1 MTVGIDT
8 DFLVRLAILEHPKHQ
23 ETCQL
28 RDQFLDRGDRFALA
42 PQVISEFTHVVC
54 DSRRFEE
61 PLSMKVALGLAESW
75 WNANEVEQVF
85 PSEKG
90 TSQFFDLMTRHH
102 LGRKR
107 ILDTFLAATY
117 LAAGVTDLLTGNSRD
132 YRIFSELNLIEM

>member
-23 ETCQL
+23 KTCHL
-28 RDQFLDRGDRFALA
+28 RDKHLDRGDRFALA

-54 DSRRFEE
+54 DFRRFEE
-61 PLSMKVALGLAESW
+61 PLTMKDALSMAESW
-75 WNANEVEQVF
+75 WKANEVDQVF
-85 PSEKG
+85 PSERG
-90 TSQFFDLMTRHH
+90 TLKFFDLMAKHD

-117 LAAGVTDLLTGNSRD
+117 LAAGVTDLLTGNPRD
-132 YRIFSELNLIEM
+132 YRIFSELDLIEM